1 MKTNT
6 QPTSN
11 YYVIDENNLITNV
24 IVATEDVALEMN
36 LKPVYEGAWIGDTYN
51 PPIEPKEINPDE
63 DTIKYIEN
71 SIQDGIDSI

>member
-1 MKTNT
+1 MKINT

-11 YYVIDENNLITNV
+11 YYVIDENNFITNV

-51 PPIEPKEINPDE
+51 PPIEPEEITPDE
-63 DTIKYIEN
+63 DTIKYIGD

>member
-1 MKTNT
+1 MKINT
-6 QPTSN
+6 QLTSN

-51 PPIEPKEINPDE
+51 PPIESEEINPDE
-63 DTIKYIEN
+63 DTIKYIGD